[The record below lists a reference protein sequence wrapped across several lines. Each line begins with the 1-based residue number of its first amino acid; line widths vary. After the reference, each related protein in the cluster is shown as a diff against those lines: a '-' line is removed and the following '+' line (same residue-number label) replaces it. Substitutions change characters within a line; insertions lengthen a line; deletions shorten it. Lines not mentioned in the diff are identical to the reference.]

1 MTVSLRR
8 LSPCGCFR
16 LCQRLCLSLSTSFSV
31 RFSGSL
37 SQLSYFAFLSLC
49 LVLSTRLFG
58 SVHLAQFLS
67 PSFCLHFCFSLS
79 PLLSRLFIVC
89 VSPLAVKDLDTE
101 KYFHLVSALPPA
113 LGVPALHWVSTWLP
127 ATLGLWG
134 QCLQALGKAGVGSG
148 NGTQGS
154 SRAPRREPSAHGGR
168 VGPPTGGRGWCLAP
182 ALTTDHCPGLP
193 GAAHG

>member
-1 MTVSLRR
+1 MDVSV
-8 LSPCGCFR
+8 
-16 LCQRLCLSLSTSFSV
+16 CQRLCLSLSTSFSACV
-31 RFSGSL
+31 SGSR

-49 LVLSTRLFG
+49 LVLSTCPFR
-58 SVHLAQFLS
+58 SVHGAQFLS
-67 PSFCLHFCFSLS
+67 PSFGLHFCFSLS
-79 PLLSRLFIVC
+79 PTPLSFIVC
-89 VSPLAVKDLDTE
+89 VFPLAVKDLDTE

-154 SRAPRREPSAHGGR
+154 LRAPQREPSAHGRPGM
-168 VGPPTGGRGWCLAP
+168 VPGAS
-182 ALTTDHCPGLP
+182 TDHCPGLP